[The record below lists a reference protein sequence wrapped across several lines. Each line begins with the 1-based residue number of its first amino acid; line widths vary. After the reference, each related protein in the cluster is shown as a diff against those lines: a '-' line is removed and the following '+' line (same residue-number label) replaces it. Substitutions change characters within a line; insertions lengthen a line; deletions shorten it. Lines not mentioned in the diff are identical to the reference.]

1 MIWYNLLF
9 SLKGRL
15 NRQGFWI
22 GVGFNFIILFLIAN
36 FPQNLTASQ
45 PLFFLP
51 LFICGYSL
59 LTIGVKRLHDRG
71 RSGKN
76 ALILSVPFICLITAR
91 YLPQQSTEYWLI
103 GLLMPMLIFT
113 LITIEWG
120 FFKGESQANLYGE
133 KGLSLSLK

>member
-1 MIWYNLLF
+1 M
-9 SLKGRL
+9 LKDYTTVDV
-15 NRQGFWI
+15 Q
-22 GVGFNFIILFLIAN
+22 
-36 FPQNLTASQ
+36 
-45 PLFFLP
+45 
-51 LFICGYSL
+51 
-59 LTIGVKRLHDRG
+59 
-71 RSGKN
+71 N
-76 ALILSVPFICLITAR
+76 ALILSMPFICLITAR